1 VTIQRTIVS
10 LVALAVASVPL
21 AVTAPASAA
30 APNRGSAA
38 AAVPCLS
45 DLAARV
51 QAKRAVPHW
60 RKHAD
65 TGAVSASDLAALPA
79 RKTRPAVV
87 ARNVTPRL
95 PATVVVPVYAHVIK
109 GTHKNERRKI
119 TGQQLKNMITILN
132 NAMGARQ
139 SSASAYARY
148 RFTLVKIDTTRRES
162 WYHAFFNGPR
172 DRKMKRKLHRGNAR
186 SLNLYLNGGGPR
198 NNPVL
203 GWSRFPWQ
211 YASAPFLDGVSVNVE
226 AVPGGRAS
234 GYNLG
239 DTLVHETGHWLGLFH
254 TFEGGCEDPGD
265 LVPDT
270 AAEGEPSF
278 YCQTTRDTCATSPG
292 LDPVH
297 NFMDYSLDTCMYMFT
312 AGQVRRMDVAFE
324 KWRL

>member
-1 VTIQRTIVS
+1 MVS

-21 AVTAPASAA
+21 SVAAPAAATPAGASAA
-30 APNRGSAA
+30 ADIA
-38 AAVPCLS
+38 CLS
-45 DLAARV
+45 EVAARAR
-51 QAKRAVPHW
+51 AKRPPSHW
-60 RKHAD
+60 RQHSD

-79 RKTRPAVV
+79 RQTRPAVV

-109 GTHKNERRKI
+109 GSHKRERRKI
-119 TGQQLKNMITILN
+119 TGQQIRNMIVILN

-148 RFTLVKIDTTRRES
+148 RFTLVKVDTTRRES

-172 DRKMKRKLHRGNAR
+172 DQQMKRKLHRGNAR
-186 SLNLYLNGGGPR
+186 TLNLYFNGGGPR

-211 YASAPFLDGVSVNVE
+211 YASAPYLDGVSVNVE

-265 LVPDT
+265 LVSDT

-278 YCQTTRDTCATSPG
+278 YCQTTRDTCTTSPG

-297 NFMDYSLDTCMYMFT
+297 NFMDYSLDTCMYLFT
-312 AGQVRRMDVAFE
+312 TGQVLRMDVAFE